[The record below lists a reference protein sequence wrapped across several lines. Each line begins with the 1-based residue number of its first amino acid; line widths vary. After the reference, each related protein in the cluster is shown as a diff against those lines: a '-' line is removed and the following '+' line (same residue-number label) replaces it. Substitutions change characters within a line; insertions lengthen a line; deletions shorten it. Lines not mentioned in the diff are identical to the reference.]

1 MVAASRLPFGAECCQ
16 LALVAHTP
24 ISSQSCEI
32 SGLLSRLYVGW
43 RLWRNPYLWM
53 ALCKTLAM
61 HDPAILNSAFV
72 SVRQRCDN
80 KSFVCVASK
89 GMSTFVASMFWLLK
103 RFHLTVL
110 HIPGKK
116 TGLGRCPEP
125 AWAPVPQAFAF
136 LGSRLEFKSAGVAGS
151 WATSPRLNGTGDLG
165 DGYGWALARSPS

>member
-1 MVAASRLPFGAECCQ
+1 MVSEEEAAVASLVRGLLETSVCVLLVRRKLKGLLCAAEAYAERGFAGVGGWWLLPDSHLEPECCQ

-89 GMSTFVASMFWLLK
+89 GMSTLWRQCFGCSS
-103 RFHLTVL
+103 
-110 HIPGKK
+110 
-116 TGLGRCPEP
+116 
-125 AWAPVPQAFAF
+125 AFI
-136 LGSRLEFKSAGVAGS
+136 
-151 WATSPRLNGTGDLG
+151 
-165 DGYGWALARSPS
+165 